1 MESNELK
8 KLVERFYEGQTT
20 EQEEQLLQHY
30 FLSLIH
36 I

>member
-20 EQEEQLLQHY
+20 EQEEQLL
-30 FLSLIH
+30 SLIH